1 LFLLDRRTHIVVD
14 RTAKSSTIDL
24 LRYPLQAAKCRNARK
39 KTMTAA
45 NKPDLILTGP
55 MMPLIEEQADALFR
69 VHRLA
74 KAKDRDMLIAEIAPH
89 VRAVATAGH
98 FPVDGALMKRLP
110 KLEIVAN
117 FGVGY
122 DSVDAKWAGANG
134 IVVTNT
140 PDVLNDEVADTT
152 VALLLQTV
160 RQLPQAEKY
169 LRAGKW
175 LEKPFPL
182 SHTLRDRTIG
192 IVGMGR
198 IGKAIA
204 KRLEAFGLPIVY
216 HSRNKAA
223 DVSYKHYPDLIAMA
237 RDVDVL
243 IVIVPGGPTTKNM
256 INREVLKALGP
267 NGILIN
273 VARGSVVD
281 EPALIEALMSKTIL
295 SAGLDVFAAEP
306 KVPQELIDMEHV
318 VLLPH
323 VGSASH
329 YTRRAM
335 GQLVVDN
342 LASWAK
348 GSGPLTP
355 VPETPWPVKRK

>member
-1 LFLLDRRTHIVVD
+1 
-14 RTAKSSTIDL
+14 
-24 LRYPLQAAKCRNARK
+24 
-39 KTMTAA
+39 MTAT
-45 NKPDLILTGP
+45 NKPELILTGP
-55 MMPLIEEQADALFR
+55 MMPLIEDQAEQLFH

-74 KAKDRDMLIAEIAPH
+74 KAQDRNALISEIAPRI
-89 VRAVATAGH
+89 RAIATAGH
-98 FPVDGALMKRLP
+98 IPVNGTLMEKLP
-110 KLEIVAN
+110 RLEIVAN

-122 DSVDAKWAGANG
+122 DSVDAKWAGEHG
-134 IVVTNT
+134 VVVTNT
-140 PDVLNDEVADTT
+140 PDVLNEEVADTT
-152 VALLLQTV
+152 IGLLLQTV
-160 RQLPQAEKY
+160 RQLPQSERY

-175 LEKPFPL
+175 PEKPFPL
-182 SHTLRDRTIG
+182 SPTLRDRTIG

-204 KRLEAFGLPIVY
+204 RRLEAFGVPIVY
-216 HSRNKAA
+216 HSRKPT
-223 DVSYKHYPDLIAMA
+223 DVSYKHYPDLVAMA

-243 IVIVPGGPTTKNM
+243 IVIVPGGAATKNM
-256 INREVLKALGP
+256 INAEVLKALGK

-281 EPALIEALMSKTIL
+281 EPALIEALKSKTIL

-306 KVPQELIDMEHV
+306 QVPKELIEMDHV

-348 GSGPLTP
+348 GKGPLTP
-355 VPETPWPVKRK
+355 VPETPWPPKRK

>member
-1 LFLLDRRTHIVVD
+1 
-14 RTAKSSTIDL
+14 
-24 LRYPLQAAKCRNARK
+24 
-39 KTMTAA
+39 MTATP
-45 NKPDLILTGP
+45 KPDLILTGP
-55 MMPLIEEQADALFR
+55 MMPLIEEQADQLFA

-74 KAKDRDMLIAEIAPH
+74 KAKDRNALIAEIAPRI
-89 VRAVATAGH
+89 RAIATAGH
-98 FPVDGALMKRLP
+98 FPVDAALMEKLP

-122 DSVDAKWAGANG
+122 DSVDVKWAGAHG

-140 PDVLNDEVADTT
+140 PDVLNEEVADTT
-152 VALLLQTV
+152 LALLLQTV
-160 RQLPQAEKY
+160 RQLPQAERY

-182 SHTLRDRTIG
+182 SHTLRDRTVG
-192 IVGMGR
+192 MVGMGR

-204 KRLEAFGLPIVY
+204 RRIESFGVPIVY
-216 HSRNKAA
+216 HSRKPATG
-223 DVSYKHYPDLIAMA
+223 VSYKHYPDLVAMA
-237 RDVDVL
+237 HDVDVL
-243 IVIVPGGPTTKNM
+243 IVIVPGGAGTKNM
-256 INREVLKALGP
+256 INAEVLKALGP

-281 EPALIEALMSKTIL
+281 EPALIEALKSKTIL
-295 SAGLDVFAAEP
+295 SAGLDVFAEEP
-306 KVPQELIDMEHV
+306 RVPKELIEMEHV

-348 GSGPLTP
+348 GAGPLTP
-355 VPETPWPVKRK
+355 VPETPWPPKRK